1 MNHVQTNIASI
12 SGSTQ
17 GTGNALILDPFH
29 LFKGKLRAAAQ
40 RSKFHDSADLRW
52 LESRFSQQIKARSRE
67 LNLGFVGL
75 AIKRYTELELL
86 FDRIGVD
93 INAAKYAA
101 RNLDPNHLPPPA
113 QGGVQE
119 GLFG

>member
-1 MNHVQTNIASI
+1 MCRQILPALAAQHRGLETLSSLTLSI
-12 SGSTQ
+12 SSKVNSARRRNDQNSTTRLISA
-17 GTGNALILDPFH
+17 GLNPAL
-29 LFKGKLRAAAQ
+29 A
-40 RSKFHDSADLRW
+40 
-52 LESRFSQQIKARSRE
+52 SRARSRE